1 LIAINAKLMQNC
13 NFYATALRPSVVYL
27 RRSLG
32 LYIGYGPSVA
42 IINGASY
49 SKSYY

>member
-1 LIAINAKLMQNC
+1 MQNC

-32 LYIGYGPSVA
+32 LCYGPSVA